1 MPMPLELSWGE
12 IAIRLACSVLA
23 GALIGANRERRQRPA
38 GLRTTTLVSLAA
50 TVAMI
55 QANVLLSQAGK
66 AHDSFVVLDLMRFP
80 LGILSGIGFIGAGA
94 IIRKGNSV
102 QGVTTAATIW
112 FVTVMGLCFGGGQL
126 SLGAAAVGLALLVLW
141 GFKWIEHHSSQDR
154 RATLMLIAEAG
165 SISGE
170 DLSATLAAEG
180 FHIAACSTEWSNRRS
195 NRKWTFELHW
205 RDRRDSQEAPPLAKR
220 LSAHPGVIALQWKR

>member
-1 MPMPLELSWGE
+1 MPMPLELSWRE
-12 IAIRLACSVLA
+12 IAIRLALSVLA
-23 GALIGANRERRQRPA
+23 GALIGANRERRRHPA

-50 TVAMI
+50 AVAMI
-55 QANVLLSQAGK
+55 QANILLPQTGK
-66 AHDSFVVLDLMRFP
+66 APDSFVVLDLMRLP

-94 IIRKGNSV
+94 ILKKGDTV

-112 FVTVMGLCFGGGQL
+112 FVTVIGLCFGGGQL

-141 GFKWIEHHSSQDR
+141 GFKWIEHHSIQDR
-154 RATLMLIAEAG
+154 RATLSLVAEAG

-180 FHIAACSTEWSNRRS
+180 FHIASCSTEWSNRRG
-195 NRKWTFELHW
+195 NRKWTFDLHW
-205 RDRRDSQEAPPLAKR
+205 RARLDSQDAPPLAKR
-220 LSAHPGVIALQWKR
+220 LSAHPGVIAVQWKR